1 MIITTSL
8 NIAPVVTLG
17 HLLKRQSD
25 LKLKITEGKGH
36 GFAQNLPKSVFHL
49 VRCSPLPDLFQNN
62 SLQNW
67 PTGTKELLHF
77 LFRTLQP
84 ASSAF
89 FRFWCNRHF
98 SIVENVGPGR
108 YVECWSCCPTQVDW
122 MKVKP
127 AAPSLPRTQAT
138 SAILPD
144 LCLVLIF
151 QIKLNSMVE
160 KVQRVVESLRITLI
174 CNSHWVSFSSGFC
187 SWWSAVCCGWK
198 MQRSPLK
205 TNNTWKGSDTSH
217 PT

>member
-77 LFRTLQP
+77 LFRTLQLP
-84 ASSAF
+84 LLFSSDSDAIIF
-89 FRFWCNRHF
+89 LYCWKC
-98 SIVENVGPGR
+98 GAGR
-108 YVECWSCCPTQVDW
+108 YVGCWSCCPTQVDQ

-160 KVQRVVESLRITLI
+160 KVQRVVESLRITLN
-174 CNSHWVSFSSGFC
+174 CNSRWVSFSSGFC